1 MQALLMVDQTCYGGG
16 EFGRATM
23 DMFLILMAAASQAAQ
38 APPPAE
44 QPGAEAPEIK
54 VTCRTQ
60 RVTGTRV
67 IKKVCRS
74 VEQQRQDNL
83 EARNKLRMGTQVQ
96 ATEVFKRPSGE

>member
-1 MQALLMVDQTCYGGG
+1 MQLLMIMV
-16 EFGRATM
+16 
-23 DMFLILMAAASQAAQ
+23 AAAVQAAENPPQ
-38 APPPAE
+38 APPAPE
-44 QPGAEAPEIK
+44 QPAAEPPEII

-60 RVTGTRV
+60 RATGTRV

-83 EARNKLRMGTQVQ
+83 DARIKLRMGTQVQ

>member
-1 MQALLMVDQTCYGGG
+1 MH
-16 EFGRATM
+16 
-23 DMFLILMAAASQAAQ
+23 MFLILMAAASQAAQ
-38 APPPAE
+38 TPPATE
-44 QPGAEAPEIK
+44 PPGAEAPEIK

-74 VEQQRQDNL
+74 VDQQRQADL

-96 ATEVFKRPSGE
+96 ATEVFKRPTGE